1 MVHAKYPNISAERVR
16 RGLSKDDLARVM
28 GVSRKTIHNWE
39 NAGRIPSAALLRLA
53 DFFGVSTDYLL
64 GRE

>member
-1 MVHAKYPNISAERVR
+1 MVQAKYPNISAERAR
-16 RGLSKDDLARVM
+16 RGLSQDDLARVL

-39 NAGRIPSAALLRLA
+39 NKGRIPAVALSDLA
-53 DFFGVSTDYLL
+53 EFFGVSADYLL

>member
-1 MVHAKYPNISAERVR
+1 MVQAKYPNISAERVR
-16 RGLSKDDLARVM
+16 RGLSKDDLAKAM

-39 NAGRIPSAALLRLA
+39 NEGRIPAVALSKLA
-53 DFFGVSTDYLL
+53 EFFGVSADYLL

>member
-16 RGLSKDDLARVM
+16 RGLSKDDLARAM

-39 NAGRIPSAALLRLA
+39 NEGRIPGAALSKLA
-53 DFFGVSTDYLL
+53 DFFGVSADYLL
-64 GRE
+64 GRK